1 MSSFSFLSQYAVRW
15 LLVGLVAAAI
25 PVLIHLSRSRRT
37 KKMRFST
44 TRFFTDQFLRSY
56 RMSRLKE
63 IVLLLFR
70 MALFALLAIALAQP
84 FFAPPGTVAAGGAGG
99 GPRSAILILDDS
111 ASMGLAEGDIT
122 LFAKAQKSANSILAS
137 LSSGDT
143 ASVIL
148 AGRRATGPEVLFP
161 EPTPDLDDVKA
172 AIAKRQVA
180 TLGTDLGAA
189 LTRAEELAIL
199 ARAARR
205 SVTVYVLS
213 DLQESGWDAPT
224 SDTARSD
231 NKDISYVFV
240 GLRPTKT
247 PNNRAVTAVRYAATR
262 PRVGMPFALRPLLS
276 LGKDDTKD
284 ATVKLFIDGAK
295 VGEQKV
301 ERLPGNK
308 WASPRFYHTFADA
321 GWHGGTIE
329 IDDESLAA
337 DNKRFFTLEIPEQTQ
352 TVSLLAVNGAPS
364 SVAHQDELFFLR
376 FALTAAPEGQKAPF
390 DIHAIAPSE
399 VAATEVKNYPLVVL
413 ANVAELSEAAV
424 EKLEDYLDGGGKLLV
439 FLGDRVS
446 PEFYNRVLAGA
457 NRRHGGLLPATIR
470 GLVPKDA
477 GHIASI
483 QYEHRALAAFQEP
496 KLGSLLG
503 PGLTFKALELD
514 APPQSVLMKSSI
526 GLPLL
531 CDKAFGKGEVVLFA
545 STCDRDWSDFPIR
558 PGFLVWSRSLAEY
571 LTQSALSLQSGNR
584 TGDIVRLSAPADEKG
599 VLWVKKPD
607 GTRAAASRAND
618 GSGAFE
624 WADTVEPGVYTVLRS
639 DQRTRVG
646 LFAVNLDSYESDLV
660 YLSDGPEEETAEQRR
675 TAVIVELKSRL
686 GQAPLVSYIDDPTML
701 TDALGKSRGGMKLWD
716 IVLLVVLLI
725 ALFEPWLANQISGR
739 LFSKAAKLL
748 VVPGPQ
754 TARVVETPQP
764 IAEGVR

>member
-1 MSSFSFLSQYAVRW
+1 MNFSFLSLPY
-15 LLVGLVAAAI
+15 LFGLAAALI
-25 PVLIHLSRSRRT
+25 PLVIHLSRSRRT

-63 IVLLLFR
+63 IVLLCFR
-70 MALFALLAIALAQP
+70 MALFALLAMALARP
-84 FFAPPGTVAAGGAGG
+84 FFAPKGAIAAGGAGG
-99 GPRSAILILDDS
+99 KSRVAILVLDDS
-111 ASMGLAEGDIT
+111 ASMGLAENDVT
-122 LFAKAQKSANSILAS
+122 LFAKAKQSANSILAS
-137 LSSGDT
+137 LGSGDT

-161 EPTPDLDDVKA
+161 EPTGNLDDVRA

-180 TLGTDLGAA
+180 ALGTDLTAA
-189 LTRAEELAIL
+189 ITRAEELAML
-199 ARAARR
+199 ARANKR
-205 SVTVYVLS
+205 SATVYVLS

-224 SDTARSD
+224 GDTARSD
-231 NKDISYVFV
+231 NADISYVFV
-240 GLRPTKT
+240 NLKPAKT

-276 LGKDDTKD
+276 LGKDDTKE

-295 VGEQKV
+295 FGEQKV

-308 WASPRFYHTFADA
+308 WASPRFYHTFGET
-321 GWHGGTIE
+321 GWHGGYVE

-337 DNKRFFTLEIPEQTQ
+337 DNKRFFTLEIPTQTQ
-352 TVSLLAVNGAPS
+352 TVSILAVNGAPS

-390 DIHAIAPSE
+390 DITAIAPSE
-399 VAATEVKNYPLVVL
+399 VASSELKSYPLVVL
-413 ANVAELSEAAV
+413 ANVAELSESAV
-424 EKLEDYLDGGGKLLV
+424 EKLEDYVDGGGKLLV
-439 FLGDRVS
+439 FLGDRVVPDS
-446 PEFYNRVLAGA
+446 YNRLLAGA
-457 NRRHGGLLPATIR
+457 NRRQGGLLPATIR
-470 GLVPKDA
+470 GVAPKAA

-503 PGLTFKALELD
+503 PGLTFEALELD
-514 APPQSVLMKSSI
+514 APPQSVLMKSSN

-531 CDKAFGKGEVVLFA
+531 CEKSFGKGQVLLFA

-571 LTQSALSLQSGNR
+571 LTQSALSLQTGHR
-584 TGDIVRLSAPADEKG
+584 TGDIVRLATPPDDKG
-599 VLWVKKPD
+599 VLMVKKPD
-607 GTRAAASRAND
+607 GTRALAMRASD
-618 GSGAFE
+618 GSGDFE

-639 DQRTRVG
+639 DQQTQIG

-660 YLSDGPEEETAEQRR
+660 YLSDGPDDETPEQRR
-675 TAVIVELKSRL
+675 TAVMKELKTRL
-686 GQAPLVSYIDDPTML
+686 GQAPFVGYIDDPSTL
-701 TDALGKSRGGMKLWD
+701 NDALGKSQGGFKLWD
-716 IVLLVVLLI
+716 IVLLVVLMI

-739 LFSKAAKLL
+739 LFSKAAKPL

-754 TARVVETPQP
+754 AARVVETPQP
-764 IAEGVR
+764 ISEGVR